1 MIKTIILLV
10 IVFYTF
16 PCRKINAQS
25 RDTSNIFAGY
35 YIAVY
40 NKSDLSHKKI
50 RRHHKHSYNTAI
62 DSRYRT
68 YFIPIKIGKNNINQ
82 ENIWKEVTDNKKES
96 DTIFIFPDSTDI
108 KLFKQIGLIDSNIS
122 DKKHL
127 LLQEI
132 KSLPYYNTASNKAYL
147 FKCLYVKGTF
157 LQLRIDTI
165 DKNWQD
171 YLLDI
176 YSISTKKKKKLLLVT
191 GIDSLHSIKS
201 DGPCYIAS
209 SLKQYL
215 CKEYNIRHIYGKP
228 LHPQTQG
235 KIERYHRSMKNAIK
249 LNHYFYPSE

>member
-16 PCRKINAQS
+16 PCQKINAQS

-50 RRHHKHSYNTAI
+50 RR
-62 DSRYRT
+62 
-68 YFIPIKIGKNNINQ
+68 
-82 ENIWKEVTDNKKES
+82 
-96 DTIFIFPDSTDI
+96 
-108 KLFKQIGLIDSNIS
+108 
-122 DKKHL
+122 
-127 LLQEI
+127 LQEI

-191 GIDSLHSIKS
+191 SIDSLHS
-201 DGPCYIAS
+201 G
-209 SLKQYL
+209 
-215 CKEYNIRHIYGKP
+215 
-228 LHPQTQG
+228 
-235 KIERYHRSMKNAIK
+235 NAPDWE
-249 LNHYFYPSE
+249 L

>member
-82 ENIWKEVTDNKKES
+82 ENIWKEVTDNKTES

-122 DKKHL
+122 DKN
-127 LLQEI
+127 I
-132 KSLPYYNTASNKAYL
+132 SC
-147 FKCLYVKGTF
+147 FK
-157 LQLRIDTI
+157 R
-165 DKNWQD
+165 
-171 YLLDI
+171 
-176 YSISTKKKKKLLLVT
+176 
-191 GIDSLHSIKS
+191 
-201 DGPCYIAS
+201 
-209 SLKQYL
+209 
-215 CKEYNIRHIYGKP
+215 
-228 LHPQTQG
+228 
-235 KIERYHRSMKNAIK
+235 
-249 LNHYFYPSE
+249 